1 MLGGLNSNSPTF
13 LITDCINYF
22 RLELG
27 LELAC
32 LDFLWKK
39 KIIQDF
45 LSILSSPQDVEK
57 KGPWHL
63 DQELFWGS
71 FEKEHL
77 HIIYSFLIQFCT
89 VSWVIV
95 TNDCLPKSIF
105 PSFESRRGKEWRK
118 TTTSR
123 NITSQRETTSKMQK
137 KLKMRRYWC
146 PFWSKG
152 GANWAGGHTRGTS
165 IVVLLSIPQR

>member
-39 KIIQDF
+39 NHTGF
-45 LSILSSPQDVEK
+45 PFNFVFSSRRWK
-57 KGPWHL
+57 KRPWHL
-63 DQELFWGS
+63 DQELFWGN

-123 NITSQRETTSKMQK
+123 NITSRRERRQK
-137 KLKMRRYWC
+137 CRRSWKC
-146 PFWSKG
+146 DATDVPFGPKG
-152 GANWAGGHTRGTS
+152 VQIGLADTRGTS

>member
-39 KIIQDF
+39 ISYRISFQFCLLLKT
-45 LSILSSPQDVEK
+45 LK
-57 KGPWHL
+57 KRPWHL
-63 DQELFWGS
+63 DQELFWGN

-123 NITSQRETTSKMQK
+123 NITSRRARDVKNAEEAENATLLMSLLVQRGC
-137 KLKMRRYWC
+137 KLGWRTQGER
-146 PFWSKG
+146 
-152 GANWAGGHTRGTS
+152 
-165 IVVLLSIPQR
+165 VL

>member
-57 KGPWHL
+57 KAM
-63 DQELFWGS
+63 
-71 FEKEHL
+71 
-77 HIIYSFLIQFCT
+77 
-89 VSWVIV
+89 
-95 TNDCLPKSIF
+95 
-105 PSFESRRGKEWRK
+105 
-118 TTTSR
+118 TSR
-123 NITSQRETTSKMQK
+123 SRTFLGVILKKSTYTLYTAFWFSSVLCHESLLQTIASLRAFSPLLNQEGEKNEGKRLQVGTSRHNARRRQK
-137 KLKMRRYWC
+137 CRRSWNC
-146 PFWSKG
+146 DATDVPFGPKG
-152 GANWAGGHTRGTS
+152 VQIGLADTRGTS